1 MGFMLIPRM
10 VLAPREVW
18 PELEEQRAGLF
29 SVLFYTVLPISL
41 LPPFM
46 FYNAGIHHGD
56 AMVAGWSLKPWGD
69 IAAILTAGELITI
82 AVMGW
87 LIKIVAGGVGSRISC
102 HDAYLVAAVAP
113 VPLWLSSL
121 SLLIPDLA
129 LNVLV
134 ILAGLGASCA
144 LMYHGVYALGD
155 SDEAIE
161 VASVTHVVMALL
173 MIAWALLLVPLLL
186 G

>member
-1 MGFMLIPRM
+1 M
-10 VLAPREVW
+10 VLTPREVW
-18 PELEEQRAGLF
+18 PELEAQHAGLF
-29 SVLFYTVLPISL
+29 SVLFHTVLPISL

-56 AMVAGWSLKPWGD
+56 ALVAGWSLKPWGD
-69 IAAILTAGELITI
+69 IAAILALGELIGFG
-82 AVMGW
+82 VMGW
-87 LIKIVAGGVGSRISC
+87 LVKVVAGGMGSRISR

-129 LNVLV
+129 LNVLTM
-134 ILAGLGASCA
+134 LAGLGASCA
-144 LMYHGVYALGD
+144 LMYHGVHALCD
-155 SDEAIE
+155 SDEPIE
-161 VASVTHVVMALL
+161 AVSVTHVVMALM
-173 MIAWALLLVPLLL
+173 MIVWALLLVPLLL